1 MKYESKDFHI
11 ELNKN
16 TVLDQDN
23 DAVII
28 KFPKEVIDGVLERL
42 NTNTYYDRFKY
53 DCDGDCFEITDESYF
68 NELLLHIFSI
78 KRPIR
83 TYQVTV
89 DFTLTGNEC
98 DEVVDYIHQ
107 LVRNAVSDDDNVDYA
122 IVDIQSQIEES
133 GGGF

>member
-16 TVLDQDN
+16 TVLDQDC

-42 NTNTYYDRFKY
+42 NTNTYYDRFQY
-53 DCDGDCFEITDESYF
+53 DCDGECFEITDESYF
-68 NELLLHIFSI
+68 NELLLHIVSI

-83 TYQVTV
+83 QYKVSV
-89 DFTLTGNEC
+89 EFMLTGNAD
-98 DEVVDYIHQ
+98 DEVVSYLQQIVGDAVRTAGDIDYGIT
-107 LVRNAVSDDDNVDYA
+107 N
-122 IVDIQSQIEES
+122 IESQIEES

>member
-1 MKYESKDFHI
+1 MKYASNDFHI

-16 TVLDQDN
+16 TVLDQDC

-28 KFPKEVIDGVLERL
+28 KFPKEVIDGVFERL
-42 NTNTYYDRFKY
+42 NTNTYYDHFKY

-83 TYQVTV
+83 QYKVSVEFMLGGTH
-89 DFTLTGNEC
+89 DE
-98 DEVVDYIHQ
+98 EVVSYLQEIVGSAVRTAGDIDYGITH
-107 LVRNAVSDDDNVDYA
+107 
-122 IVDIQSQIEES
+122 IESQTEES